1 MQRYF
6 VLKKDNNLFKIKD
19 SDYHHIVNVMRLRI
33 DDNIEVVYHNKLY
46 LAKIFKIEK
55 NIVYASII
63 KELKSNSELSVDV
76 TIAQAL
82 VKESKFN
89 YILQKGTEL
98 GVKSFIPI
106 SMERSIIK
114 LDSKKVLNKLD
125 RWQKICKE
133 ASEQCKRSVIPI
145 VNKPTTINEL
155 IKLDYDYKILCS
167 TNEKQQTI
175 KRVLSNLK
183 EHDTILIVIGP
194 EGGITSAE
202 EKLLINHNFIPVSLG
217 NRILR
222 TETVAIYIASIINYQ
237 LLR

>member
-1 MQRYF
+1 
-6 VLKKDNNLFKIKD
+6 
-19 SDYHHIVNVMRLRI
+19 
-33 DDNIEVVYHNKLY
+33 
-46 LAKIFKIEK
+46 
-55 NIVYASII
+55 
-63 KELKSNSELSVDV
+63 
-76 TIAQAL
+76 
-82 VKESKFN
+82 
-89 YILQKGTEL
+89 
-98 GVKSFIPI
+98 
-106 SMERSIIK
+106 
-114 LDSKKVLNKLD
+114 
-125 RWQKICKE
+125 
-133 ASEQCKRSVIPI
+133 
-145 VNKPTTINEL
+145 L